1 MAPRKS
7 QSSTVNLTDS
17 GAVAVVGDISKASNQ
32 DQAVSRLKLSESG
45 TVGLVQM
52 QFAMD
57 RLEPV
62 ELRWPRVIDTI
73 TKMSNDA
80 DVAAG
85 LNASVT
91 TIEKSFSTWSVS
103 VGKSNSQVAKEAAE
117 FIWWN
122 FNNLDNKQTLRKIAR
137 AVAKEF
143 LRFGFA
149 ITEKPYT
156 QITSGKYNGKYK
168 LKYLGTRPVASLDT
182 GSVFPFDVS
191 EDGRTILAVRQNSA
205 YFMGLDSNTSLTMQS
220 YGDPITIERKK
231 FVLFGVGAT
240 DAQPRGESPLKP
252 VWRPWREKC
261 LIENQEVVGVS
272 KDLSGKRLASH

>member
-7 QSSTVNLTDS
+7 AASSISVD
-17 GAVAVVGDISKASNQ
+17 AVDISKASNQ

-73 TKMSNDA
+73 TKMSIDA

-91 TIEKSFSTWSVS
+91 TIEKSFSTWDVK
-103 VGKSNSQVAKEAAE
+103 VGKSNSQVAKDAAE
-117 FIWWN
+117 FIKWN
-122 FNNLDNKQTLRKIAR
+122 FNNLDNQQTLRKIAR
-137 AVAKEF
+137 AVSKEF

-149 ITEKPYT
+149 VTEKPYT
-156 QITSGKYNGKYK
+156 QVTAGKYSGKYK

-182 GSVFPFDVS
+182 GSSFPFDVS

-205 YFMGLDSNTSLTMQS
+205 YFAGIDANSPLKSQS
-220 YGDPITIERKK
+220 FGQPVTIERKK
-231 FVLFGVGAT
+231 FILFGVGAT
-240 DAQPRGESPLKP
+240 DAQPLGESPLKP